1 MLDEKD
7 IETLEHRF
15 DQRYKLIK
23 DCNDEM
29 DGVRRENST
38 VVASIASMNTSIDSL
53 KWLARTTLGAV
64 IGAFVAAI
72 FAIIKLL

>member
-7 IETLEHRF
+7 VETLEHRF
-15 DQRYKLIK
+15 DTRYKLLK

-29 DGVRRENST
+29 DEVRKENST
-38 VVASIASMNTSIDSL
+38 VLASIASLNTSMDSL

-64 IGAFVAAI
+64 IGGFVAAI